1 MARIIRQDPTQNYSL
16 CVGTYGYRAPELL
29 HRHAPYD
36 EKVDVWAAGCVM
48 SELYDGSF
56 IMSPHYSL
64 FISENGRYS
73 DGTSIRNLRNL
84 VCDAAAL
91 DLFAALFEDDP
102 SKRPSAS
109 DALDYSYFVIPP
121 EEDAN
126 LQQFLP
132 KEDL

>member
-1 MARIIRQDPTQNYSL
+1 MQ
-16 CVGTYGYRAPELL
+16 
-29 HRHAPYD
+29 
-36 EKVDVWAAGCVM
+36 
-48 SELYDGSF
+48 
-56 IMSPHYSL
+56 SPQYSL

-109 DALDYSYFVIPP
+109 DALNYSYFVIPP